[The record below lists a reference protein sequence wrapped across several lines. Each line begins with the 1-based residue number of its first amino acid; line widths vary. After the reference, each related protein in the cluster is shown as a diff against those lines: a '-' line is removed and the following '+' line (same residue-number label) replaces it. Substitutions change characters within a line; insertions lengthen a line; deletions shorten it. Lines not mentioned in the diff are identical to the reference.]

1 MQNDCAQAKTTLELA
16 DALEAA
22 ADYARDCREELQHA
36 WQDQTVGRCW
46 GKLATGLKRL
56 ADTLRRNCSDLRVKW
71 RHPTVQYDL
80 CDPDTERAAADMLER
95 MAANICLLDA
105 SGVNDRQS
113 AKAAASLRR
122 TANAVRSAT

>member
-1 MQNDCAQAKTTLELA
+1 MQNDCAKAKTTLELA
-16 DALEAA
+16 DAFEAA
-22 ADYARDCREELQHA
+22 ADYARYCRADLQHS
-36 WQDQTVGRCW
+36 WQDQAAGRCW

-56 ADTLRRNCSDLRVKW
+56 ADTLRRNCSGFRVKW
-71 RHPTVQYDL
+71 LQLPDQYDL
-80 CDPDTERAAADMLER
+80 CDPDTERATADMLER

-122 TANAVRSAT
+122 TANAVRRAT